1 MRDNTVSLLVRT
13 AAFVLLWLV
22 LLGGAEQWMF
32 GAVTAAVAA
41 ALSLRLLPRGELRL
55 RPLALLG
62 ITLHFLWQSVRAG
75 IDVAWRAFH
84 PRLPLAPGF
93 VAYRSQLPPGTARN
107 LFTSYTSLLPGT
119 VPCGVEDGNVIYHCL
134 DMTQPN
140 AVQLAAEEARLRGV
154 IAPETAPDE

>member
-1 MRDNTVSLLVRT
+1 MSFRLADLLLRT
-13 AAFVLLWLV
+13 AGYLLLWLV
-22 LLGGAEQWMF
+22 LVGGTENLLF
-32 GAVTAAVAA
+32 GVATAVVAA

-55 RPLALLG
+55 RPVKLLA

-84 PRLPLAPGF
+84 PRLPLAPGI
-93 VAYRSQLPPGTARN
+93 VIYRPELPPGTART

-119 VPCGVEDGNVIYHCL
+119 VPCGDEDGTVVYHCL

-140 AVQLAAEEARLRGV
+140 ADLLAAEEEWLRDAFLARAERH
-154 IAPETAPDE
+154 E

>member
-1 MRDNTVSLLVRT
+1 MSFRLADLLLRT
-13 AAFVLLWLV
+13 AGYLLLWLV
-22 LLGGAEQWMF
+22 LVGGTENLLF
-32 GAVTAAVAA
+32 GVATSVVAA

-55 RPLALLG
+55 RPVKLLS

-84 PRLPLAPGF
+84 PRLPLAPGI
-93 VAYRSQLPPGTARN
+93 VIYRPELPPGTART

-119 VPCGVEDGNVIYHCL
+119 VPCGDEDGTVVYHCL

-140 AVQLAAEEARLRGV
+140 ADLLAAEEEWLRDAFLARAERH
-154 IAPETAPDE
+154 E

>member
-1 MRDNTVSLLVRT
+1 MREPSVDLLLRT
-13 AAFVLLWLV
+13 AAFLLLWLV
-22 LLGGAEQWMF
+22 LLGGAEQLLF
-32 GAVTAAVAA
+32 GLVTSAVAA

-55 RPLALLG
+55 RPLALLA

-93 VAYRSQLPPGTARN
+93 VAYRPQLPPGTARN

-119 VPCGVEDGNVIYHCL
+119 VPCGDEDGNVVYHCL
-134 DMTQPN
+134 DTTQPN
-140 AVQLAAEEARLRGV
+140 AALLAAEEARLRGV
-154 IAPETAPDE
+154 IVAEASRDE

>member
-1 MRDNTVSLLVRT
+1 MGDKVVDLLVRA
-13 AAFVLLWLV
+13 AAFLLLWLV
-22 LLGGAEQWMF
+22 LAGGAEHLFF
-32 GAVTAAVAA
+32 GAVTAVLAA

-55 RPLALLG
+55 QPLKLIA

-93 VAYRSQLPPGTARN
+93 ISYRPRLPPGAGRN

-119 VPCGVEDGNVIYHCL
+119 VPCGDEDGNVVYHCL

-140 AVQLAAEEARLRGV
+140 AAQLATEEARLSAAIAAEAGRG
-154 IAPETAPDE
+154 E